1 MRNSENTKEA
11 EEILDR
17 ISEELARQG
26 KMQAEL
32 VSYLD
37 LPKGA
42 YSNWKAGKSRNF
54 CEHLGEIAQFLGV
67 SAEFLVTGRNAEK
80 NMKNLREEELIL
92 LYRGLSVEKQD
103 ALRHMAK
110 LLSE

>member
-11 EEILDR
+11 EEILVR
-17 ISEELARQG
+17 ISAELARQG
-26 KMQAEL
+26 KQQAEL

-54 CEHLGEIAQFLGV
+54 CEHLGAIAQFFGV
-67 SAEFLVTGRNAEK
+67 SVEFLVTGKEAEK
-80 NMKNLREEELIL
+80 NLTNPREEELLL
-92 LYRGLSVEKQD
+92 LYRELNPEKQD
-103 ALRHMAK
+103 AIRHMAK

>member
-11 EEILDR
+11 EEILVR
-17 ISEELARQG
+17 ISAELARQG
-26 KMQAEL
+26 KQQAEL

-54 CEHLGEIAQFLGV
+54 CEHLGAIAQFLGV
-67 SAEFLVTGRNAEK
+67 SVEFLVTGKEAEK
-80 NMKNLREEELIL
+80 NLTNPREEELLL
-92 LYRGLSVEKQD
+92 LYRELNPEKQD
-103 ALRHMAK
+103 AIRHMAK